1 MLQAPMIME
10 NKTQGGVQPREGQWV
25 GETKSYLVMGYMFF
39 FFFFFFEVEVLIN
52 KKLKDPESP
61 DPRTARP

>member
-1 MLQAPMIME
+1 
-10 NKTQGGVQPREGQWV
+10 
-25 GETKSYLVMGYMFF
+25 MGRRNQIISCYGLHVFF
-39 FFFFFFEVEVLIN
+39 FLFFFEVEVLIN